1 MKKKFLSLLLLAFS
15 AIALVACKNNSLD
28 GEYYWISDGRNQ
40 RIATIK
46 DNKGFVDAEGGY
58 SISINEDLKTISH
71 KSGSSKYS
79 YNDGKLVTNFTGV
92 EREYFKKGSEVG
104 KNALKKYGYKEFGK
118 E

>member
-46 DNKGFVDAEGGY
+46 DNKG
-58 SISINEDLKTISH
+58 
-71 KSGSSKYS
+71 
-79 YNDGKLVTNFTGV
+79 
-92 EREYFKKGSEVG
+92 
-104 KNALKKYGYKEFGK
+104 
-118 E
+118 